1 MPTISVIV
9 PVYKVE
15 PWLWRC
21 VDSILAQT
29 YTDFEL
35 ILVDDGSP
43 DNCGAICDEY
53 AAKDSRVH
61 VIHQKNGGLSAARN
75 AGIDWVFAHSD
86 SRWLTFV
93 DSDDWLYPETL
104 QFLLRDAAEK
114 DIAKQACL
122 YAMMKQYRLV
132 WDYMITVIGKKFE
145 EQNLSYGKMDL
156 NVFFMRLQEQ
166 DDEVASW
173 ADSTVKKLKQ
183 VLNKI
188 LIENEYIDNPRATRL
203 NPVLISSEVE
213 NAIRANGDEIALPA
227 FNCFF

>member
-1 MPTISVIV
+1 MIQNAIDSP
-9 PVYKVE
+9 YK
-15 PWLWRC
+15 
-21 VDSILAQT
+21 
-29 YTDFEL
+29 
-35 ILVDDGSP
+35 GS
-43 DNCGAICDEY
+43 
-53 AAKDSRVH
+53 
-61 VIHQKNGGLSAARN
+61 GGLTREQFLFYETRTAARLMSDEGLEDKEIIERVVSEN
-75 AGIDWVFAHSD
+75 LFQFPTERMIRNLASVCVKRLHCLDDMTLIGVIAHSP
-86 SRWLTFV
+86 V
-93 DSDDWLYPETL
+93 EV
-104 QFLLRDAAEK
+104 
-114 DIAKQACL
+114 AKQACL